1 MPSSFMHPQLPLVRL
16 LYGARGTLR
25 SGIPA
30 FVLALACRSP
40 QTATDGEAAS
50 AVTASTNDV
59 APSTT
64 IVSESSQTSGS
75 AVAASP
81 ITRSLECMGGERRLT
96 YTRGAE
102 TTDALEVKLEFSAAG
117 HRTWSY
123 RFHYRDGVLQQIVH
137 RVASW
142 HFSGDSSGEPTTRD
156 TVLERRYRLTGGEEA
171 ECAAARVSGPGAT
184 IESQLSKATATTI
197 ACSDVERLQALASRL
212 NLATRVLDQPLL
224 ETACAHDDP
233 SSGMKL

>member
-1 MPSSFMHPQLPLVRL
+1 MPVVS
-16 LYGARGTLR
+16 
-25 SGIPA
+25 
-30 FVLALACRSP
+30 
-40 QTATDGEAAS
+40 
-50 AVTASTNDV
+50 
-59 APSTT
+59 PSTT
-64 IVSESSQTSGS
+64 TVSEPSQTSGS

-81 ITRSLECMGGERRLT
+81 ITRNLECMGGERRLT
-96 YTRGAE
+96 YTRGIEAN
-102 TTDALEVKLEFSAAG
+102 DAVEVELEFSAAG

-156 TVLERRYRLTGGEEA
+156 TVLERRYRLTGGKEA
-171 ECAAARVSGPGAT
+171 ECVAARVSGPGAT

-197 ACSDVERLQALASRL
+197 ACSDVERLEALASRL
-212 NLATRVLDQPLL
+212 NLGSRVVDQPLL
-224 ETACAHDDP
+224 ETACSADDP